1 VEDAPGPRSGPHRDD
16 PRVYWFF
23 AVAEPVP
30 GAAGIVGRV
39 LDDTHP
45 RIRTRIDEL
54 VAAMTP
60 AERFAAMASM
70 TEFVIEQSKAA
81 IAATMPGATPL
92 EIDLRWSEI
101 HYGRE
106 LTDRV
111 RRWLSQRP

>member
-1 VEDAPGPRSGPHRDD
+1 MAFGRGGTRSG
-16 PRVYWFF
+16 
-23 AVAEPVP
+23 
-30 GAAGIVGRV
+30 GIVAGV
-39 LDDTHP
+39 IGDTHP
-45 RIRTRIDEL
+45 RVQARID
-54 VAAMTP
+54 AIFASMTVE
-60 AERFAAMASM
+60 ERFTAMASM

-111 RRWLSQRP
+111 RRWLAARS